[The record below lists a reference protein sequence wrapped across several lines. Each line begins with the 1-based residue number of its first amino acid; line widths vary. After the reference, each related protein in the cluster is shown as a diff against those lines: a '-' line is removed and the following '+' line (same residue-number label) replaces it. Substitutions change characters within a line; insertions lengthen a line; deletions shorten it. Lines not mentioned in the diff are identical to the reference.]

1 MTQQPPLGDFSG
13 LGIAPNILDILSKH
27 KFTTPTPIQ
36 QRSIPI
42 AIEGKDLLGIAQT
55 GTGKTLAFGI
65 PLIQHASQGKGGAL
79 IVLPTRELAL
89 QVHEALR
96 MIGQPLGIRFA
107 VLIGGAPMS
116 KQVGEIRRG
125 PHIVIGTPGRLIDHL
140 EQRTLVLSS
149 VKTLVLD
156 EADRMLD
163 MGFAPQLK
171 KVLQAVPAVRQTL
184 LFSATMPPEIISM
197 TKAFMKLPVQIEIA
211 PQGTAA
217 TNVSQEVFVL
227 AREQKRPLLHKLLTD
242 YRGSVLIFTRT
253 KFAAKKVAN
262 DLRLAGHSS
271 AELHSNRSLNQ
282 RRAALDG
289 FRNGSTRVLVATDIA
304 SRGIDVTG
312 IELVINY
319 DLPMQAE
326 DYIHRIG
333 RTGRAGA
340 SGHAISFA
348 TPDQRGDLRT
358 IERLLRKALP
368 MAKLPASL
376 PQLAPAAD
384 VSRDDE
390 RPRYSSF
397 RPSSGAPRSGGHG
410 YSVNP
415 RRNFGNR
422 PPSRFNRPRPTG
434 R

>member
-1 MTQQPPLGDFSG
+1 
-13 LGIAPNILDILSKH
+13 
-27 KFTTPTPIQ
+27 
-36 QRSIPI
+36 
-42 AIEGKDLLGIAQT
+42 
-55 GTGKTLAFGI
+55 
-65 PLIQHASQGKGGAL
+65 
-79 IVLPTRELAL
+79 
-89 QVHEALR
+89 
-96 MIGQPLGIRFA
+96 
-107 VLIGGAPMS
+107 
-116 KQVGEIRRG
+116 
-125 PHIVIGTPGRLIDHL
+125 
-140 EQRTLVLSS
+140 
-149 VKTLVLD
+149 
-156 EADRMLD
+156 
-163 MGFAPQLK
+163 
-171 KVLQAVPAVRQTL
+171 
-184 LFSATMPPEIISM
+184 M

-217 TNVSQEVFVL
+217 TNVTQEVFVL

-262 DLRLAGHSS
+262 DIRLAGHTS

-289 FRNGSTRVLVATDIA
+289 FKNGSTRVLVATDIA

-368 MAKLPASL
+368 MAKLPTSL
-376 PQLAPAAD
+376 PQLAPAAE

-397 RPSSGAPRSGGHG
+397 RPSSGAPRSSG
-410 YSVNP
+410 NP
-415 RRNFGNR
+415 RYAGQRKNFGNR
-422 PPSRFNRPRPTG
+422 PPNRFGGSRPVG